1 MQEKLTKNKGIT
13 LIALVI
19 TIIILLILAGIS
31 ISSLT
36 GSGLFGKAQDA
47 VKLSKL
53 KEIEEAANLAYMERQ
68 IDSIT
73 GGENATIALAISD
86 LKEKGYTIKE
96 VTSGANSI
104 IGIALSEENITME
117 RSTEKTVTYTL
128 IYSEGTVVRYFVEV
142 QGKDYEILFNNGN
155 ITVNVEETNI
165 GEISKEPE
173 VIVESSDNNIIE
185 ANKTEEGKIVLTAKK
200 EIGDVTITVK
210 ETNSNVTKT
219 FIATTRIPAINITI
233 VPKDETIKFGKTL
246 QLQAIVEP
254 SNTTDIIEWSS
265 SNNIVTITQKGL
277 AKGEKGGTAML
288 TVTCGNVSDTCSV
301 TVEVFTGVNSTDTNP
316 GEAMPSGVKEI
327 VEADA
332 SKGMVIKDK
341 NNVEWVWIEVPKT
354 IVFKTATS
362 STDYTKIKNDLI
374 EYAKV
379 YRSTSNDSD
388 VWHDECGVADAATYN
403 TMYNKMLK
411 SVYENGGFWIQ
422 RYEYDDNQTEAQ
434 YYFKSLAMAQ
444 AIANNMCDDDT
455 KTSSLLFGIQWDLVC
470 KYLEG
475 KEGLTQDSILN
486 NSTSWGLYYGNNL
499 KPRTDQTKRMNIYD
513 FAGNFWEYTLEYS
526 PGRNS
531 RNGLRGG
538 SLAYNQYSRSAAAR
552 YAYTTNNYIS
562 FRATIY

>member
-73 GGENATIALAISD
+73 GGENATIASAISD

-155 ITVNVEETNI
+155 ITVSVEETNI

-219 FIATTRIPAINITI
+219 FNVTTRIPATSLTVSKAKAKIK
-233 VPKDETIKFGKTL
+233 VGETI
-246 QLQAIVEP
+246 QLDVDLKP
-254 SNTTDIIEWSS
+254 S
-265 SNNIVTITQKGL
+265 
-277 AKGEKGGTAML
+277 
-288 TVTCGNVSDTCSV
+288 
-301 TVEVFTGVNSTDTNP
+301 NSTDKVIWSVSVPDICTVNENGEVVGRNIGEVLVIVKAGSLEDVCVVTVVHDEVIFYPNDLREFYNNDVISFEAESSNKQVYMNSNSIEFIWGTLKDGTVPSP
-316 GEAMPSGVKEI
+316 GLLQVYMEKLCINYGLFE
-327 VEADA
+327 
-332 SKGMVIKDK
+332 
-341 NNVEWVWIEVPKT
+341 NVEVQLFGMANNSNYSRMWALGSGKEVT
-354 IVFKTATS
+354 
-362 STDYTKIKNDLI
+362 L
-374 EYAKV
+374 
-379 YRSTSNDSD
+379 SNWYGNWSD
-388 VWHDECGVADAATYN
+388 VKLAGDGKSFVLRSKINGEKVWLGGRIWAARSNY
-403 TMYNKMLK
+403 
-411 SVYENGGFWIQ
+411 
-422 RYEYDDNQTEAQ
+422 A
-434 YYFKSLAMAQ
+434 
-444 AIANNMCDDDT
+444 
-455 KTSSLLFGIQWDLVC
+455 
-470 KYLEG
+470 
-475 KEGLTQDSILN
+475 
-486 NSTSWGLYYGNNL
+486 GNCSF
-499 KPRTDQTKRMNIYD
+499 NIYYMK
-513 FAGNFWEYTLEYS
+513 F
-526 PGRNS
+526 
-531 RNGLRGG
+531 
-538 SLAYNQYSRSAAAR
+538 YN
-552 YAYTTNNYIS
+552 
-562 FRATIY
+562 